1 MNETK
6 SIFWKNHYEGIVCL
20 AFLLMIVGCINI
32 FSASQVAAQDM
43 FSNSK
48 HYLYRHLIYACLGMF
63 SMFILSFIDYKIWLK
78 KPDYLAIGMIFLLA
92 FVIYKGVSV
101 KGAQRWIELPGGVSF
116 QPSEFAKMSVILI
129 SASVL
134 GKKID
139 IRRKTTLLSAPILWT
154 LIIGYL
160 VYIQPDLGTAAIIV
174 GLTLALYFICGLP
187 KRQYLLLLG
196 SIPVAVAFFA
206 TKAAY
211 RAERIQAWFDP
222 WSYADRIGYQAV
234 QSMLA
239 IGSGGLLG
247 VGFGQGSSKFYYLP
261 EAHTDFAFAILCQ
274 EWGFVGALC
283 VIFLFSLFGYILWQ
297 AATLAPDGGG
307 YLIVM
312 GCNLLIVGQAVG
324 NIAMVCG
331 LLPVIGVPL
340 PFISYGGTSLLVIF
354 IMLGIVLNV
363 IRQGRKLLN
372 ENELSE
378 QDAVYSYKRS
388 LRLVK

>member
-1 MNETK
+1 MSETK
-6 SIFWKNHYEGIVCL
+6 SLFWKNHYEGIVCL
-20 AFLLMIVGCINI
+20 AFLLLLVGCINV

-48 HYLYRHLIYACLGMF
+48 HYLYRHLIFACLGMI
-63 SMFILSFIDYKIWLK
+63 SMFILSHIDYKIWLK
-78 KPDYLAIGMIFLLA
+78 KPDYLAIAMIFLLV
-92 FVIYKGVSV
+92 FVVYKGVSI
-101 KGAQRWIELPGGVSF
+101 KGAQRWIELPGGFSF
-116 QPSEFAKMSVILI
+116 QPSEIAKMVVILLCAAI
-129 SASVL
+129 L
-134 GKKID
+134 GNKID
-139 IRRKTTLLSAPILWT
+139 VRRHTTLLSTPILWT
-154 LIIGYL
+154 LVIGAL
-160 VYIQPDLGTAAIIV
+160 IYIQPDLGTAAIIV

-196 SIPVAVAFFA
+196 SIPVAVVFLA
-206 TKAAY
+206 TKATY

-222 WSYADRIGYQAV
+222 WSYADRIGYQSV

-239 IGSGGLLG
+239 IGSGGLFG

-274 EWGFVGALC
+274 EWGFIGSLC
-283 VIFLFSLFGYILWQ
+283 VILLFSLFGYILWQ
-297 AATLAPDGGG
+297 AAALAPDGSG

-340 PFISYGGTSLLVIF
+340 PFISYGGTSLLVTF
-354 IMLGIVLNV
+354 CVLGIVLNV
-363 IRQGRKLLN
+363 IRQGKKLQR
-372 ENELSE
+372 ENALSE
-378 QDAVYSYKRS
+378 EDAIYSYKRS